1 MIFVIFFLV
10 LLKNWCL
17 FALLSK
23 LVIFPGLEL
32 KLKNIHHVLEFNQS
46 QLLKPYVQFNT
57 HKNRLI
63 NNSVY
68 GKKMENLRS
77 RNDKRLVRN
86 KKNYLKKT
94 SKPSYMAQKNT

>member
-1 MIFVIFFLV
+1 MIFVIFFLI

-57 HKNRLI
+57 T
-63 NNSVY
+63 
-68 GKKMENLRS
+68 KKKQTKIGVKLENHCT
-77 RNDKRLVRN
+77 D
-86 KKNYLKKT
+86 
-94 SKPSYMAQKNT
+94 